1 MKILIVAPPKTG
13 NSWLKCLLASAYEL
27 DWLTSDKV
35 PGGAGL
41 EDFEQWLEASGF
53 PENGVFHHH
62 YDYSAELV
70 EIAQHHGIHL
80 ATILRDPYDMFVSR
94 YFFTQAQA
102 DNERRPDKQV
112 NRQHDEMTGAAIDSE
127 PVYSY
132 LAESFGAQLQKGID
146 WLESGASVVVRYEKL
161 HSDPVEELTRATNE
175 ISPVTPSQVTLAIEN
190 CQATSLLQQ
199 RKGLRRRIRSATT
212 GDWRNHL
219 NDRHLALF
227 QQYHADRIRALG
239 YDVHEPRGEPAL

>member
-13 NSWLKCLLASAYEL
+13 NSWLKCLLAAAYEL

-41 EDFEQWLEASGF
+41 ADFEQWIENNGF

-62 YDYSAELV
+62 YDYSQDLV
-70 EIAQHHGIHL
+70 DIAIRHNIHL

-102 DNERRPDKQV
+102 DNERRQEKQV
-112 NRQHDEMTGAAIDSE
+112 NRQHDEMTGVAIDSE
-127 PVYSY
+127 PVYDY
-132 LAESFGAQLQKGID
+132 LVESFGAQLQKGID
-146 WLESGASVVVRYEKL
+146 WLESGSSVVVRYEKL
-161 HSDPVEELTRATNE
+161 HSDPVDELTRATSE
-175 ISPVTPSQVTLAIEN
+175 ISPVASIQVEQAIVD
-190 CQATSLLQQ
+190 CQASSLLQR

-219 NDRHLALF
+219 NDHHLALF
-227 QQYHADRIRALG
+227 RQHHADRIRALG
-239 YDVHEPRGEPAL
+239 YDVQ